1 MLNRLVGDS
10 DACFSLFLCILYKA
24 KNQKNKTKKNKKEKR
39 DTKVKPGY
47 RGA

>member
-24 KNQKNKTKKNKKEKR
+24 KNQKNKTKKKQKRKKR
-39 DTKVKPGY
+39 H
-47 RGA
+47 